1 MAAVTPPSNR
11 FARFFPAS
19 QGARKW
25 RRATPP
31 GHERPT
37 LSDAAPPDAPRRDQP
52 PQDREPERG
61 GGPSRLFIERPI
73 ATSLFMFAILL
84 AGVVGFQFLPLS
96 ALPEVD
102 YPTIQVQTFYPGA
115 SPEVTTSNITAPLER
130 QFGEM
135 PGLSRMSSIS
145 SQGASI
151 ITLQFNLNL
160 SLDVAEQEVQAA
172 INQAGNLLPSGLPNP
187 PVYAKVN
194 PADAPILSI
203 ALTSKT
209 LPLNQVEDLADTR
222 LASKLSQVNG
232 VGLVTVAGGQRP
244 AVRVSANPRALAA
257 YGLSLETLRSAI
269 ASANVNGAKGSF
281 NGKTRAYTID
291 ANDQLQDPQAYAD
304 TVIAYKNGAPVFLKN
319 VATVINGV
327 ENNQLGALQDTTP
340 AILLNIQRQPGANV
354 IGVVNGIR
362 KLLPQTFCDGD
373 AKCLAKTKPGQLETS
388 LPAGVTMTAVT
399 DRTVTIRSSVADVEF
414 ELGLS
419 IMLVVAMIYLFL
431 RNGPATL
438 ISGLSVPLSLVGSFA
453 AMYFLGYSLNNLTL
467 MALTIASG
475 FVVDDAIVMIENISR
490 YVEMGYSAKDA
501 ALKGSA
507 EIGFTIISLTV
518 SLLAVLI
525 PLLFMGDVVGR
536 LFREFAVT
544 LAVTIV
550 ISAVVSLTMVPSLC
564 GLWLKHPK
572 EPKPRSVSA
581 RFEQGF
587 DWTLRKY
594 DAGLIWVLDHQAITL
609 IVALGTFVLTAVL
622 YLAIPKGLFPVQ
634 DTGLLQGVTEASQSI
649 SYTAMTARQR
659 QMAQAILSDPAVA
672 DVSSFVGVDAQNQT
686 LNSGRVLIGLK
697 PLDQRHISAS
707 NLIRRLNQE
716 VAGVAG
722 VSLYLQPVQ
731 DLTLDSSV
739 GRTQYQFTLGSVD
752 TKALGTWTARLITQ
766 LRQNP
771 KLEDISSN
779 IQASGLAASIVIDRD
794 TAARLGVSL
803 ASIDDVLYDA
813 FGQRIVSTI
822 FTQSNQ
828 YRVILQAS
836 DEVTHSADALSSIY
850 LQSTTNGAVP
860 LSAIATIHE
869 ELRPLE
875 VSHLDQF
882 PATTVSFNL
891 APGVSLGESITLIQQ
906 AEKAIGV
913 PESITTTFTGAAE
926 AYRASLANELW
937 LILAAVVAIYIV
949 LGVLYE
955 SFIHPLTILSTLP
968 SAAVGALLALSFA
981 GQDLGV
987 IGIIGIILLIG
998 IVKKNA
1004 IMMIDFALDAERN
1017 GGKSS
1022 RDAIHQA
1029 ALLRFRPILMTTMAA
1044 LLAAVPLWL
1053 GGGIGAELRRP
1064 LGVSIIGGL
1073 ICSQMLTLF
1082 TTPVI
1087 YIAFD
1092 KLASRFARRD
1102 PENPVRDE
1110 PEGPG
1115 PQGPR
1120 DAPGGPP
1127 AGSPRGSP
1135 YAGGAPA

>member
-1 MAAVTPPSNR
+1 MNEVPHSGDPP
-11 FARFFPAS
+11 
-19 QGARKW
+19 
-25 RRATPP
+25 
-31 GHERPT
+31 
-37 LSDAAPPDAPRRDQP
+37 
-52 PQDREPERG
+52 DREPVVG
-61 GGPSRLFIERPI
+61 SGPSVIFIQRPI
-73 ATSLFMFAILL
+73 ATSLFMIAILL
-84 AGVVGFQFLPLS
+84 AGLVGFQFLPLS

-102 YPTIQVQTFYPGA
+102 YPTIQVQTYYPGA
-115 SPEVTTSNITAPLER
+115 SPEVTTSYITAPLER

-135 PGLSRMSSIS
+135 PGLSRMTSIS

-151 ITLQFNLNL
+151 ITLQFDLSL
-160 SLDVAEQEVQAA
+160 SLDVAEQEVQAQ
-172 INQAGNLLPSGLPNP
+172 INAAGNLLPSDLPNP

-194 PADAPILSI
+194 PADAPIVSI

-209 LPLNQVEDLADTR
+209 MPLNQVQDLADTR
-222 LASKLSQVNG
+222 LASKLSQVAG

-244 AVRVSANPRALAA
+244 AVRVAANPRALAA
-257 YGLSLETLRSAI
+257 YGLSLETLRTAI
-269 ASANVNGAKGSF
+269 SSANVNSAKGSF
-281 NGKTRAYTID
+281 NGATRAYTID
-291 ANDQLQDPQAYAD
+291 ANDQLQSPEDYAD
-304 TVIAYKNGAPVFLKN
+304 TIIAYKNGSPVHLRD
-319 VATVINGV
+319 VATVFNGV
-327 ENNQLGALQDTTP
+327 ENTQVGALQDRTP
-340 AILLNIQRQPGANV
+340 AIILNIQRQPGANV
-354 IGVVNGIR
+354 IGVVNNI
-362 KLLPQTFCDGD
+362 KKILPQTFCAGD
-373 AKCLAKTKPGQLETS
+373 QTCRSKSAPGQLEAS
-388 LPAGVTMTAVT
+388 LPAGVTLNAVT
-399 DRTVTIRSSVADVEF
+399 DRTITIRASVHDVEF
-414 ELGLS
+414 ELALS
-419 IMLVVAMIYLFL
+419 VILVVAMIYLFL

-438 ISGLSVPLSLVGSFA
+438 IAGLSVPLSLIGSFA

-501 ALKGSA
+501 ALKGSS

-564 GLWLKHPK
+564 GLWLRHPR
-572 EPKPRSVSA
+572 EPKPRSFSA

-587 DWTLRKY
+587 DWTIRQY
-594 DAGLIWVLDHQAITL
+594 DRGLQWVLARQTL
-609 IVALGTFVLTAVL
+609 TLLVALGTFALTALL
-622 YLAIPKGLFPVQ
+622 YILIPKGLFPVQ
-634 DTGLLQGVTEASQSI
+634 DTGLIQGVTEASQSI
-649 SYTAMTARQR
+649 SYTAMTERQR
-659 QMAQAILSDPAVA
+659 QMAEAILKDPDVA
-672 DVSSFVGVDAQNQT
+672 NVSSFVGVDSQNQS
-686 LNSGRVLIGLK
+686 LNSGRVQIGLK
-697 PLDQRHISAS
+697 PLGQRHDSAS
-707 NLIRRLNQE
+707 DVIRRLNTE
-716 VAGVAG
+716 VMGVSG
-722 VSLYLQPVQ
+722 ISLYLQPVQ
-731 DLTLDSSV
+731 DLTIDSTV
-739 GRTQYQFTLGSVD
+739 GRTQYQFIMGAVDQKLLASWTNTLM
-752 TKALGTWTARLITQ
+752 AE
-766 LRQNP
+766 LRKNP
-771 KLEDISSN
+771 KLEDVSSD
-779 IQASGLAASIVIDRD
+779 IQNSGLAAYIQVDRD

-803 ASIDDVLYDA
+803 ASVDNVLYDA

-836 DEVTHSADALSSIY
+836 DDVARSPQALNDMY

-860 LSAIATIHE
+860 LSAIATIRE
-869 ELRPLE
+869 QAAPLQS
-875 VSHLDQF
+875 SHLGQF
-882 PATTVSFNL
+882 PSTTVSFNL
-891 APGVSLGESITLIQQ
+891 AKGVSLGESVTLIQQ
-906 AEKAIGV
+906 AEKAVGM
-913 PESITTTFTGAAE
+913 PDSITTTFTGAAE

-937 LILAAVVAIYIV
+937 LIVAAIVAIYIV

-955 SFIHPLTILSTLP
+955 SFIHPITILSTLP
-968 SAAVGALLALSFA
+968 SAAVGALIALLLA

-1017 GGKSS
+1017 QGKSS
-1022 RDAIHQA
+1022 REAIHQA

-1044 LLAAVPLWL
+1044 LLAAIPLWL

-1064 LGVSIIGGL
+1064 LGVAIIGGL

-1092 KLASRFARRD
+1092 NLASRFARRD

-1110 PEGPG
+1110 PEGEG
-1115 PQGPR
+1115 PHGPR
-1120 DAPGGPP
+1120 DAPGGAP
-1127 AGSPRGSP
+1127 AGSPRGAP

>member
-1 MAAVTPPSNR
+1 MSDVAHKDTQRGGEPPHD
-11 FARFFPAS
+11 
-19 QGARKW
+19 G
-25 RRATPP
+25 
-31 GHERPT
+31 
-37 LSDAAPPDAPRRDQP
+37 PPDH
-52 PQDREPERG
+52 EPVVG
-61 GGPSRLFIERPI
+61 SGPSVLFIQRPI
-73 ATSLFMFAILL
+73 ATSLFMIAILL
-84 AGVVGFQFLPLS
+84 AGLVGFQFLPLS

-102 YPTIQVQTFYPGA
+102 YPTIQVQTYYPGA
-115 SPEVTTSNITAPLER
+115 SPEVTTSYITAPLER

-135 PGLSRMSSIS
+135 PGLSRMTSIS

-151 ITLQFNLNL
+151 ITLQFNLSL
-160 SLDVAEQEVQAA
+160 SLDVAEQEVQAQ
-172 INQAGNLLPSGLPNP
+172 INAAGNLLPSDLPNP

-194 PADAPILSI
+194 PADAPIVSI

-209 LPLNQVEDLADTR
+209 MPLNQVQDLADTR
-222 LASKLSQVNG
+222 LASKLSQVAG

-244 AVRVSANPRALAA
+244 AVRVAANPRALAA
-257 YGLSLETLRSAI
+257 YGLSLETLRTAI
-269 ASANVNGAKGSF
+269 SSANVNSAKGSF
-281 NGKTRAYTID
+281 NGATRAYTID
-291 ANDQLQDPQAYAD
+291 ANDQLQNPEDYAD
-304 TVIAYKNGAPVFLKN
+304 TIIAYKNGSPVHLRD
-319 VATVINGV
+319 VATVSNGV
-327 ENNQLGALQDTTP
+327 ENTQVGALQDRTP
-340 AILLNIQRQPGANV
+340 AIILNIQRQPGANV
-354 IGVVNGIR
+354 IGVVNGIK
-362 KLLPQTFCDGD
+362 KLLPRTFCSGD
-373 AKCLAKTKPGQLETS
+373 AKCLSKTAPGQIETS
-388 LPAGVTMTAVT
+388 LPAGVTMTAT
-399 DRTVTIRSSVADVEF
+399 SDRTITIRSSVQDVEF
-414 ELGLS
+414 ELTLS
-419 IMLVVAMIYLFL
+419 IALVVAMIFVFL

-438 ISGLSVPLSLVGSFA
+438 IAGLSVPLSLIGSFA

-490 YVEMGYSAKDA
+490 YVEMGYSPLEA
-501 ALKGSA
+501 AYKGA
-507 EIGFTIISLTV
+507 GEIGFTIISLTV

-550 ISAVVSLTMVPSLC
+550 ISAIVSLTMVPSLC
-564 GLWLKHPK
+564 GLWLRHPK
-572 EPKPRSVSA
+572 EPNPKSLSG

-587 DWTLRKY
+587 DWTIRQY
-594 DAGLIWVLDHQAITL
+594 DRGLQWVLARQTL
-609 IVALGTFVLTAVL
+609 VLLVALATFALTAVL

-634 DTGLLQGVTEASQSI
+634 DTGLLQGVTEASESI
-649 SYTAMTARQR
+649 SYAAMTQRQR
-659 QMAQAILSDPAVA
+659 QMAEAILKDPDVA
-672 DVSSFVGVDAQNQT
+672 SVSSFIGVDAQNQS
-686 LNSGRVLIGLK
+686 LNSGRVQIGLK
-697 PLDQRHISAS
+697 PLGQRHASAS
-707 NLIRRLNQE
+707 DVIRHLNTE
-716 VAGVAG
+716 VAGVPG

-731 DLTLDSSV
+731 DLTIDSSV
-739 GRTQYQFTLGSVD
+739 GRTQYQFLMGAVD
-752 TKALGTWTARLITQ
+752 QKLLATWTNTLMAE
-766 LRQNP
+766 LRRNP
-771 KLEDISSN
+771 KLEDVTSD
-779 IQASGLAASIVIDRD
+779 IQNSGLSAYIQVDRD

-803 ASIDDVLYDA
+803 ASVDNVLYDA

-836 DEVTHSADALSSIY
+836 DDVSRSPEALNSIY

-860 LSAIATIHE
+860 LSAIATIRE
-869 ELRPLE
+869 QAAPLQS
-875 VSHLDQF
+875 SHLGQF

-891 APGVSLGESITLIQQ
+891 AKGVSLGESVSLIQQ
-906 AEKAIGV
+906 AEKAVGV
-913 PESITTTFTGAAE
+913 PDSITTTFTGAAE

-937 LILAAVVAIYIV
+937 LIVAAIVAIYIV

-955 SFIHPLTILSTLP
+955 SFIHPITILSTLP
-968 SAAVGALLALSFA
+968 SAAVGALIALLLA

-1017 GGKSS
+1017 QGKSS
-1022 RDAIHQA
+1022 REAIHQA

-1044 LLAAVPLWL
+1044 LLAAIPLWL

-1064 LGVSIIGGL
+1064 LGVAIIGGL
-1073 ICSQMLTLF
+1073 VCSQMLTLF

-1092 KLASRFARRD
+1092 TLASRFAKRD
-1102 PENPVRDE
+1102 PESPVRDE
-1110 PEGPG
+1110 REGEGPH
-1115 PQGPR
+1115 GPR
-1120 DAPGGPP
+1120 DAPGGAP